1 MAVNLMPID
10 TELLK
15 QRMQERGKTG
25 AQIAK
30 ALGINE
36 STYYRKMANKG
47 QTFTVLQVQTLT
59 KLLGLSVVDAR
70 QIFFP

>member
-1 MAVNLMPID
+1 MPID

-36 STYYRKMANKG
+36 STYYRKMANK
-47 QTFTVLQVQTLT
+47 VQTLT